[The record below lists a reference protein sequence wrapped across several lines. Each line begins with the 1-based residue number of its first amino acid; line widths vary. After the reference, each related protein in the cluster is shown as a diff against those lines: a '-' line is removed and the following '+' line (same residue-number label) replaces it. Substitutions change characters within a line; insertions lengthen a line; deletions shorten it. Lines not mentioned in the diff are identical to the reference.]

1 MIQVDLMMDER
12 KSKDIIAKSLSQ
24 HPYRVEK
31 TMELLRS
38 ISRKELTKLIHNLS
52 KMDYKIKSG
61 KVSSKEQM
69 IMYIINL

>member
-1 MIQVDLMMDER
+1 
-12 KSKDIIAKSLSQ
+12 
-24 HPYRVEK
+24 
-31 TMELLRS
+31 MELLRS

-52 KMDYKIKSG
+52 EMDYKIKSG